1 MARSLKRVENSGMA
15 PFIFFKDRLATFK
28 NYEYD
33 DDQTATCTSKTVFFF
48 RNKQIVIT
56 RFQLA
61 RAGFVWTGG
70 ISAICPFCLKELEF
84 DPDDDPWEEHKKR
97 GNDCDFV
104 NLEKLEDSKL
114 TLSDCIKLS
123 QSGIVMAQFKKQNVI
138 IEQLEQ
144 KMTVTNISATV
155 SEVLKG
161 PKKQSTSKSRRSRK
175 KNP

>member
-1 MARSLKRVENSGMA
+1 MARSLKKVENSGMA

-33 DDQTATCTSKTVFFF
+33 DDQTATCTSKT
-48 RNKQIVIT
+48 
-56 RFQLA
+56 LA

-104 NLEKLEDSKL
+104 HLEKLEDSKL
-114 TLSDCIKLS
+114 TLSECIKLS

-144 KMTVTNISATV
+144 KMAVTNISATV

-161 PKKQSTSKSRRSRK
+161 PKKQSTSKPRRSRK